1 MCGLTLA
8 MEKAQDR
15 KVTNG
20 VGVYHESNE
29 LTEQFSPEAAH
40 GPRNNYSVDC

>member
-1 MCGLTLA
+1 MISFTFLC
-8 MEKAQDR
+8 
-15 KVTNG
+15 VTNG